1 MQALLLFGVVL
12 AFINTQKPNF
22 MNILLKIYFMNFD
35 KTLAQST
42 ARNIVGHFNEYSFPA
57 PQSNNERFPFEL
69 ETKTDESN

>member
-42 ARNIVGHFNEYSFPA
+42 VGILWATLMSTVSQHPVK
-57 PQSNNERFPFEL
+57 Q
-69 ETKTDESN
+69 